1 METDATQDQTR
12 EDRRAPVGS
21 AILAT
26 MLGALAAGMVAGAL
40 LGSQTTSL
48 ILTVW
53 SCPVGDGWGSCTLP
67 SLELLG
73 DRLWTGIAV
82 FLVVLATAA
91 AIASIGGLLERMGA
105 RPATPDGTA
114 REHLPPVLTAT
125 VALFA
130 ALAAGIAAAVLLGTS
145 RTFLISHS
153 CPIGNPPPPC
163 QPVSPWIMHDP
174 NLAAALLAFVLVLT
188 VGTGLAVLERR
199 S

>member
-105 RPATPDGTA
+105 SGNTGRDRTRTPAARSHRHSRPVRCTGSWDRRRCAPGDEPDLP
-114 REHLPPVLTAT
+114 HLA
-125 VALFA
+125 
-130 ALAAGIAAAVLLGTS
+130 
-145 RTFLISHS
+145 
-153 CPIGNPPPPC
+153 
-163 QPVSPWIMHDP
+163 
-174 NLAAALLAFVLVLT
+174 
-188 VGTGLAVLERR
+188 
-199 S
+199 